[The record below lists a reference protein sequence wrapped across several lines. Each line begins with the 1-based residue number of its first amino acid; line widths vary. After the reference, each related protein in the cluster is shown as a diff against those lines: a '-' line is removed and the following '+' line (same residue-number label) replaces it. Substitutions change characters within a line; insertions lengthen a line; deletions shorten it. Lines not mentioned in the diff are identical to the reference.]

1 MMVMLMAG
9 VSRAGARHPDSA
21 AYLTANDADKSDHQ
35 RQNWF
40 PPPVKTSY
48 QTSSPEVLALNADQ
62 RDQAIAPLPPAATTG
77 LTALVTLGL
86 VHCRRAM
93 KRFLIG

>member
-9 VSRAGARHPDSA
+9 VSRAETRHLHPLGHLA
-21 AYLTANDADKSDHQ
+21 QNDADSCDHQ

-40 PPPVKTSY
+40 PPPAKASDQATP
-48 QTSSPEVLALNADQ
+48 QALPALDADL

-77 LTALVTLGL
+77 LTGLVTLAL
-86 VHCRRAM
+86 VHCRKTV